1 MAGEQVRYWSR
12 ALKCVADFYYYYYFI
27 IISLLLLLL
36 LLVYSLFAYLF
47 PELFTVYFFNHL
59 LINYL
64 KFVYV
69 QI

>member
-12 ALKCVADFYYYYYFI
+12 ALKCVADFYYYYFI

>member
-1 MAGEQVRYWSR
+1 VAGEQVRYWSR
-12 ALKCVADFYYYYYFI
+12 ALKCVADFYYYYFI